1 MHFPLPISLHYPTL
15 AVALAGVY
23 IGSFIFAA
31 LLYAFRRSFPG
42 AGLWIL
48 GQAIL
53 AIGASFIAIQSA
65 GLPYALLVVSNTSM
79 LAAAIVLGHSVWR
92 FGLDGKFPRWLYLIV
107 PASLVVWFALD
118 PFGADARTVAYSGGL
133 FGISGFVAAKIL
145 SKRNDE
151 YGGLFSI
158 TAVFFVF
165 TALVGLARVVGVF
178 IGSSPVTVQET
189 GAMGGIEYFF
199 SLLVALFNLF
209 GYFLLS
215 SAKAERDLRVRERES
230 WRRNEELV
238 ETLETK
244 DALIAVVGHDLRAP
258 VWSAT
263 RFVRAHLVDFEGDL
277 NTKRESIETLAE
289 GMDRISGL
297 LDSLLE
303 WALCASGKI
312 TLQSERLSV
321 AEVLAEAAADL
332 TSTIETKGLSLEGP
346 VGDGAIIADRR
357 ALATVFR
364 NVLSNAIKYS
374 RRGSS
379 VRVAVAETRGDAGS
393 ATIAVA
399 IEDSGVGMRPDQ
411 LAKLFVPGRTRL
423 TLGTEGEQGKGF
435 GLAISKRFVET
446 MGGELRV
453 ESELG
458 VGTKFVL
465 VFPVAPKP

>member
-1 MHFPLPISLHYPTL
+1 MHFPLPVSLHFPTL

-23 IGSFIFAA
+23 IGSFVFAA
-31 LLYAFRRSFPG
+31 LLFAFRRSFPG
-42 AGLWIL
+42 SGLWIL

-53 AIGASFIAIQSA
+53 AIGASFIAMQSS
-65 GLPYALLVVSNTSM
+65 GWPYAILVVSNTSM

-92 FGLDGKFPRWLYLIV
+92 FGLDGKFPRWLYFII
-107 PASLVVWFALD
+107 PTSFVVWFALD
-118 PFGADARTVAYSGGL
+118 PFGVDARTVAYSGCL
-133 FGISGFVAAKIL
+133 FGISGFMAAKIL
-145 SKRNDE
+145 GKRSDE

-158 TAVFFVF
+158 TAVFFLF
-165 TALVGLARVVGVF
+165 TAIVGLARVVGVF

-189 GAMGGIEYFF
+189 GSMGGVEYFF

-209 GYFLLS
+209 GYFMLS

-263 RFVRAHLVDFEGDL
+263 RFVRAHLVEFEGDL

-289 GMDRISGL
+289 GMDRISSL

-312 TLQSERLSV
+312 KLQSERLIAV
-321 AEVLAEAAADL
+321 EVLAEAKADL
-332 TSTIETKGLSLEGP
+332 ASTIATKGVIVEGP
-346 VGDGAIIADRR
+346 AGSGSILADRR

-364 NVLSNAIKYS
+364 NILSNAVKYS
-374 RRGSS
+374 KRGST
-379 VRVAVAETRGDAGS
+379 VRVDVTETRGDAGE
-393 ATIAVA
+393 AKLTII

-446 MGGELRV
+446 MGGDLRV
-453 ESELG
+453 ESEFN
-458 VGTKFVL
+458 VGTRFVI
-465 VFPVAPKP
+465 VFPLAAQ